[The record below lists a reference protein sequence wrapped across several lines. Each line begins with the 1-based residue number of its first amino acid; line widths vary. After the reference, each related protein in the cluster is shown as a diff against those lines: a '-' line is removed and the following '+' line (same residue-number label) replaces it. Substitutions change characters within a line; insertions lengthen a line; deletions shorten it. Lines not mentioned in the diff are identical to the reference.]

1 MGKIFISKVLPNNLY
16 YADNFNHVIKKMDIN
31 FLNINTIA
39 GNPNVFGYLNDENM
53 NLKGSNILFDSPS
66 NIVLT
71 SDESNIYISD
81 NEKYIRH
88 IDNTT
93 YEINTLKI
101 QDNDLN
107 IVTFSNIIDISISN
121 NDDFLYIIDNYKIIY
136 QIDIS
141 NGSNYISEIMYEE
154 IDNLTKIKNIIY
166 KTLYEKHANEFYIKK
181 FLYILTNDN
190 ANYKIIKK
198 YIGNNNDFI
207 EEEDIIVESSNSK
220 KLGNIIDFAFDVT
233 SDLDE
238 VIYNIYTHNI
248 EWSYS

>member
-1 MGKIFISKVLPNNLY
+1 
-16 YADNFNHVIKKMDIN
+16 
-31 FLNINTIA
+31 
-39 GNPNVFGYLNDENM
+39 
-53 NLKGSNILFDSPS
+53 
-66 NIVLT
+66 
-71 SDESNIYISD
+71 
-81 NEKYIRH
+81 
-88 IDNTT
+88 
-93 YEINTLKI
+93 
-101 QDNDLN
+101 
-107 IVTFSNIIDISISN
+107 
-121 NDDFLYIIDNYKIIY
+121 
-136 QIDIS
+136 
-141 NGSNYISEIMYEE
+141 MYEE

-207 EEEDIIVESSNSK
+207 EEENIIVESSNSK